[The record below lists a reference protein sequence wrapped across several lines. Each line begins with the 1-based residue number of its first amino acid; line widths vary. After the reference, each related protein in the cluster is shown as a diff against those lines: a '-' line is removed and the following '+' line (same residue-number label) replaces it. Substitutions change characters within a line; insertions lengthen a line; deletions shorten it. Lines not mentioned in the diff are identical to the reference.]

1 MKKLCLLLLAVFA
14 FSSAAEAKDLSGVR
28 IYINPGHGGFWN
40 GGHDSIFNDD
50 GSLKIVMSNDRNVP
64 TIPFE
69 PLDTNGFWE
78 SRANLIKGLELKRLL
93 ENAGATVAISRVLN
107 REEDDLPLG
116 DIGRAANAFKADAF
130 ISIHSNAAGP
140 KARVNYFLNLYNKDA
155 NNIGK
160 RPALMA
166 LSQDQASV
174 SIPYLMDNDITV
186 WSPKLFVA
194 EDKKFLTYSLGVLRY
209 LDVPGFLVEGTFHDY
224 EPEAHRLLN
233 VDYVK
238 TFAWNLYR
246 FYCDYFGADMPS
258 TGVISGAVK
267 DKDRIIDHKRFNNW
281 RIGTHD
287 MKKPINGAK
296 ITLFDANGNEVGKY
310 TTDNNYNG
318 VFVFWDVK
326 PGKYVVKMEADGYN
340 VSEKAVEV
348 EAGKMCDFVE
358 LMKDPTYKEPKLIA
372 GYNKTVVDMTTTE
385 VGAGRY
391 RLTIDLE
398 RDADN
403 IVLLF
408 KKNDRVL
415 KEVPMGAKSK
425 GEVVEVVDLNDI
437 NSTGLFWSAD
447 ITYSK

>member
-1 MKKLCLLLLAVFA
+1 MKKLLLLLVAMFA
-14 FSSAAEAKDLSGVR
+14 MSASSYAKDLSGVR
-28 IYINPGHGGFWN
+28 IYINPGHGGYWN
-40 GGHDSIFNDD
+40 GGRDSVFNED
-50 GSLKIVMSNDRNVP
+50 GSFKMVMSNDRNVP
-64 TIPFE
+64 TIPYA

-93 ENAGATVAISRVLN
+93 ELAGATVEISRVLN

-130 ISIHSNAAGP
+130 ISIHSNAAGQ

-233 VDYVK
+233 TDYVK
-238 TFAWNLYR
+238 TFAWNIYR

-258 TGVISGAVK
+258 VGVVAGAVK
-267 DKDRIIDHKRFNNW
+267 DADRIIDHKYFNNW

-296 ITLFDANGNEVGKY
+296 ITLYDANKNVVGTY

-326 PGKYVVKMEADGYN
+326 PGEYIVKMEADGY
-340 VSEKAVEV
+340 VTEEKKVTV

-358 LMKDPTYKEPKLIA
+358 LLKDPTYVTPKLIA
-372 GYNKTVVDMTTTE
+372 GYNKTVVDMTTTP
-385 VGAGRY
+385 VDGDKY

-408 KKNDRVL
+408 KKDDKVV
-415 KEVPMGAKSK
+415 KELPIGARTK
-425 GEVVEVVDLNDI
+425 GEVVEVVDLSDI
-437 NSTGLFWSAD
+437 NQMGLFWAAD
-447 ITYSK
+447 ITYKK